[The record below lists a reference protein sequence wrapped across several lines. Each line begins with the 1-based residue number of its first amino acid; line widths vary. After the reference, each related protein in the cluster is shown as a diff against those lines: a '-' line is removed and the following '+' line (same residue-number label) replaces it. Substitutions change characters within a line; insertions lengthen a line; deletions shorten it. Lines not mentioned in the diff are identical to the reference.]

1 MTIRAARLMTR
12 SATTV
17 CLAALAIAAAGIPA
31 VSAAVTDATTTA
43 GAPAPSPAPAMP
55 ASARD
60 LVGTTPSLSIDTLAH
75 GRFELA
81 GQRGQWVV
89 LNFWATW
96 CAPCIREIPELGELA
111 QRPDVTVVGLAF
123 EEIER
128 ADLEAFL
135 REHPSR
141 YAIAPVDVY
150 DPPAGFPVPR
160 GLPLT
165 YLVDP
170 HGVVSEVFLGPVTRA
185 ELETAIAKAAATEGS
200 TGSPAAG
207 TGRGHDG

>member
-1 MTIRAARLMTR
+1 MTIHAARLLSR
-12 SATTV
+12 FA
-17 CLAALAIAAAGIPA
+17 LLALALPVAAAGTDVP
-31 VSAAVTDATTTA
+31 SAAPETV
-43 GAPAPSPAPAMP
+43 PAPAATP
-55 ASARD
+55 ARASD
-60 LVGTTPSLSIDTLAH
+60 LVGTAPALSIDTLEH

-81 GQRGQWVV
+81 AQRGRWVV

-96 CAPCIREIPELGELA
+96 CAPCIKEIPELGELA
-111 QRPDVTVVGLAF
+111 QRQDVAVLGLAY

-135 REHPSR
+135 REHPAR

-150 DPPAGFPVPR
+150 DPPAGFPAPR

-170 HGVVSEVFLGPVTRA
+170 RGVVAEVFLGPVTRA
-185 ELETAIAKAAATEGS
+185 DLETAMANAGGVDS
-200 TGSPAAG
+200 RVRDAG
-207 TGRGHDG
+207 TGDAR

>member
-1 MTIRAARLMTR
+1 MTIRVARLLMGFM
-12 SATTV
+12 
-17 CLAALAIAAAGIPA
+17 LAAGQALTAVAAGAGAGAEAAAG
-31 VSAAVTDATTTA
+31 AATSPVFPETRTA
-43 GAPAPSPAPAMP
+43 ASTP

-111 QRPDVTVVGLAF
+111 QRPDVTVLGLAF

-135 REHPSR
+135 REHPAH

-170 HGVVSEVFLGPVTRA
+170 QGVVAEVFLGPVTRA
-185 ELETAIAKAAATEGS
+185 ELETAIAKAAAADSS
-200 TGSPAAG
+200 TGGPAASA
-207 TGRGHDG
+207 GRGHDG